1 MTSMKR
7 TNTDEEIHFERRDEE
22 LSLSPEN
29 VEIKLSKVFKTFW
42 IYKFKVIFSVLFT
55 IAYGALSVIRAFF
68 SGKGTVALTSDY
80 ETVRYDEGLKYSI
93 IFLIVGTLHTLS
105 YYSSF
110 YFLYMVG
117 IDVTKSYRNF
127 LLKKYLSLH
136 IAFFDIDRNSPG
148 SLLSRMA
155 IDTVQL
161 MFSIKLIIGNLI
173 ASLANLVTTLI
184 MGVCYEYRITLVTI
198 AFLPFIII
206 ITIIRR
212 FTVQV
217 DSPKSL
223 AAGAEGGRILSECVI
238 SSKTIFSYNF
248 SQKALDLY
256 LQVIDYIT
264 QKLYR
269 DNFINA
275 FCLS

>member
-1 MTSMKR
+1 
-7 TNTDEEIHFERRDEE
+7 
-22 LSLSPEN
+22 
-29 VEIKLSKVFKTFW
+29 
-42 IYKFKVIFSVLFT
+42 
-55 IAYGALSVIRAFF
+55 
-68 SGKGTVALTSDY
+68 
-80 ETVRYDEGLKYSI
+80 
-93 IFLIVGTLHTLS
+93 
-105 YYSSF
+105 
-110 YFLYMVG
+110 
-117 IDVTKSYRNF
+117 
-127 LLKKYLSLH
+127 
-136 IAFFDIDRNSPG
+136 
-148 SLLSRMA
+148 MA

-275 FCLS
+275 FCLSLMIFCDYIINIIIFSLSKKYILNGSLDSDEMTVIQYIVIEGGFNTISSFMKSIWRLRKSIASIRSLYSILDTESLISPFEKDNINKISANNIKGKIEFRNFILLILFIQKM